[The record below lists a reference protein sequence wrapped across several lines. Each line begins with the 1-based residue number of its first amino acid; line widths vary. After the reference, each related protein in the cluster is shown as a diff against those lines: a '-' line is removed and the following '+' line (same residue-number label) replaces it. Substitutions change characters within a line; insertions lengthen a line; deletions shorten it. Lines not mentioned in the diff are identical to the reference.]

1 MLANKSLSPTISEII
16 PMKDAVMAI
25 DRIARR
31 GVVGKVV
38 FIND

>member
-1 MLANKSLSPTISEII
+1 
-16 PMKDAVMAI
+16 MKDAVMAI